1 MADFT
6 LEAIPVAVNA
16 SYVTTTVKV
25 MMATAMTGRA
35 AYEQKVPNISISF
48 RLRWSLDGVRIG
60 KDA

>member
-16 SYVTTTVKV
+16 NYVTTTVKV

-35 AYEQKVPNISISF
+35 AYEQNVPNICSSF
-48 RLRWSLDGVRIG
+48 
-60 KDA
+60 